1 MKAAGQVRA
10 SQAAE
15 LVSQRRGGTWS
26 RLDSALSI
34 SSAVS
39 ESVAGVQG
47 SAVKGWV
54 RSASSKSSSLLFPS
68 WLTAVRCFLEE
79 GGLFFCPVF
88 WQDRVNQTSLIW
100 RDLLTLLTAGLLK
113 LCLQSFT
120 GQYEFA
126 LLMPTA
132 DSELS
137 LFGSTMLSCVSEY
150 ISPGLAL
157 HCF

>member
-15 LVSQRRGGTWS
+15 LVSQRHGGTWS
-26 RLDSALSI
+26 RLDSALSM

-79 GGLFFCPVF
+79 SGLFFCPVF
-88 WQDRVNQTSLIW
+88 WQDRVNQT
-100 RDLLTLLTAGLLK
+100 
-113 LCLQSFT
+113 
-120 GQYEFA
+120 
-126 LLMPTA
+126 
-132 DSELS
+132 
-137 LFGSTMLSCVSEY
+137 
-150 ISPGLAL
+150 
-157 HCF
+157 